1 MSLQTLT
8 VEEPTNILSPGQVE
22 MIHAA
27 TLDILETTGLVFEHQ
42 KALEVLDGAGA
53 RVDHA
58 KRRVHFPPHLVEA
71 SMRKCPSSFSVQT
84 RNPDHCIRFGG
95 RSLHFMPWAAMDA
108 VDPATGARVVP
119 TTDDEIAAVR
129 IMDALDQIHAHYGA
143 YFNFQGVHPVMSM
156 PVKTSIG
163 LRNSTKLQAAVSGFD
178 WDLWQVKMGQATG
191 QEMIGTPT
199 GSPPLTWGE
208 PVVESVFRYAEAGF
222 PVFPTS
228 GQVFGGS
235 APATLA
241 GALAVN
247 NAELIAIL
255 VLTQVLNPGNRF
267 AASDYSQP
275 IGMRSGEALLGA
287 VENALAGMAFTQMWR
302 HYDIPCALAANGSDS
317 KLPDYQC
324 ATEKAINAVTQCMAG
339 PSLFLCGGSV
349 YDELTWSPAVLL
361 MDAEIFDMVGR
372 ILQGIQVNEETLA
385 VDLIRQVGP
394 IPGFYLDKAHTRK
407 WWPHEQLVPKL
418 ADKQSHGQWEKTGS
432 KSMLDRAQ
440 ERVGTILAEHEPI
453 PLPEDHARAL
463 DEILEEAEAYYVQKG
478 MM

>member
-1 MSLQTLT
+1 MSLQSFR
-8 VEEPTNILSPGQVE
+8 VEQPTNILSEGQVG
-22 MIHAA
+22 MIHSA
-27 TLDILETTGLVFEHQ
+27 TLDILETTGLVFEHK
-42 KALEVLDGAGA
+42 KALEVLDAAGA

-58 KRRVHFPPHLVEA
+58 KRRVYFPPHLVEDC
-71 SMRKCPSSFSVQT
+71 MRRCPSSFSVKA
-84 RNPDHCIRFGG
+84 RNPEHCVRFGG
-95 RSLHFMPWAAMDA
+95 GSLHFMPWGAMDSL
-108 VDPATGARVVP
+108 DTATGARVVP
-119 TTDDEIAAVR
+119 TLDDEIAAVR
-129 IMDALDQIHAHYGA
+129 IMDSLGQIHAHYGA
-143 YFNFQGVHPVMSM
+143 YFNFEGVHPVMSM
-156 PVKTSIG
+156 PLKTAIG
-163 LRNSTKLQAAVSGFD
+163 FRNSSKLQSAVSGFD
-178 WDLWQVKMGQATG
+178 WDLWQIKMGQATG

-208 PVVESVFRYAEAGF
+208 PVVESVFRYAEVGY
-222 PVFPTS
+222 PIFPTS

-241 GALAVN
+241 GALALN

-255 VLTQVLNPGNRF
+255 VLTQIINPGNRF
-267 AASDYSQP
+267 AAADYSQP

-287 VENALAGMAFTQMWR
+287 VENSLAGMAFSQMWR

-324 ATEKAINAVTQCMAG
+324 ATEKAMNAVTQCMAG

-361 MDAEIFDMVGR
+361 MDADIFDMVGR
-372 ILQGIQVNEETLA
+372 ILQGIQVDEDTLA

-418 ADKQSHGQWEKTGS
+418 ADRQSHGQWEKSGA
-432 KSMLDRAQ
+432 KSMLDRAE
-440 ERVGTILAEHEPI
+440 ERVEAILAEHEPI
-453 PLPEDHARAL
+453 PLPADQDQAL
-463 DEILEEAEAYYVQKG
+463 DEILREAEAYYKQKD